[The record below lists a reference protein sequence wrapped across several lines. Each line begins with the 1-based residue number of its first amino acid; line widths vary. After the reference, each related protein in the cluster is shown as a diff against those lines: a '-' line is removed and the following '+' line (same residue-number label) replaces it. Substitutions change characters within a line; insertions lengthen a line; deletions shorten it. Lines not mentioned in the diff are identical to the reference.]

1 MFMNRL
7 IGLFS
12 RIPGDA
18 FSLLARLGI
27 GVIFLRSGMLKL
39 EGWDNGN
46 TLALFQYEYQLP
58 LIPPQIAAPLAIAME
73 LAMPMFLFVGL
84 GTRFAAL
91 ALLGMT
97 VVIEIFVYPAAFD
110 THAVWA
116 VSLLYLIKYGAGALS
131 LDCLI
136 AMRSPQR
143 VATAR

>member
-1 MFMNRL
+1 MLFNRL
-7 IGLFS
+7 TELFA
-12 RIPGDA
+12 RIPTDV

-58 LIPPQIAAPLAIAME
+58 LIPPAIAAPLAMAME
-73 LAMPMFLFVGL
+73 LSMPMFLFAGL

-97 VVIEIFVYPAAFD
+97 AVIEIFVYPIAFD

-116 VSLLYLIKYGAGALS
+116 VSLLYLIKYGAGTLS
-131 LDCLI
+131 LDHLI
-136 AMRSPQR
+136 AQRLPQR
-143 VATAR
+143 AAIAR

>member
-1 MFMNRL
+1 MLVNRFFDL
-7 IGLFS
+7 AA
-12 RIPGDA
+12 RIPTDV

-39 EGWDNGN
+39 DGWENGN

-58 LIPPQIAAPLAIAME
+58 LIPPEISAPLAMAME
-73 LAMPMFLFVGL
+73 LAMPMFLFAGL

-97 VVIEIFVYPAAFD
+97 AVIEIFVYPTAFD

-116 VSLLYLIKYGAGALS
+116 VSLLYLVKYGAGTFS
-131 LDCLI
+131 LDRLI
-136 AMRSPQR
+136 ATRLPQR
-143 VATAR
+143 VAVAG

>member
-1 MFMNRL
+1 MLFNRL
-7 IGLFS
+7 TELFA
-12 RIPGDA
+12 RVPTDV

-58 LIPPQIAAPLAIAME
+58 LISPQIAAPLAMAME
-73 LAMPMFLFVGL
+73 LSMPMFLFAGL

-97 VVIEIFVYPAAFD
+97 AVIEIFVYPAAFD

-116 VSLLYLIKYGAGALS
+116 VSLLFLIKYGAGTLS
-131 LDCLI
+131 LDHLI
-136 AMRSPQR
+136 ATRLPQR

>member
-1 MFMNRL
+1 MIFNRL
-7 IGLFS
+7 TDLFS
-12 RIPGDA
+12 RIPTDVFA
-18 FSLLARLGI
+18 LLARLGI
-27 GVIFLRSGMLKL
+27 GVIFLRSGLLKL
-39 EGWDNGN
+39 DGWDNGN

-58 LIPPQIAAPLAIAME
+58 LIPPQLAAALAMAME

-97 VVIEIFVYPAAFD
+97 AVIEIFVYPGAFD

-116 VSLLYLIKYGAGALS
+116 VSLLFLIKYGAGHFS
-131 LDCLI
+131 LDHLI

-143 VATAR
+143 LETVR

>member
-1 MFMNRL
+1 VLFNRL
-7 IGLFS
+7 TELFA
-12 RIPGDA
+12 RIPTDV

-58 LIPPQIAAPLAIAME
+58 LIPPAIAAPLAMAME
-73 LAMPMFLFVGL
+73 LSMPMFLFAGL

-97 VVIEIFVYPAAFD
+97 AVIEIFVYPIAFD

-116 VSLLYLIKYGAGALS
+116 VSLLYLIKYGAGTLS
-131 LDCLI
+131 LDHLI
-136 AMRSPQR
+136 AQRLPQR
-143 VATAR
+143 AAIAR